1 MYYRG
6 SAAAVVVYDITNLKT
21 FIEMQSWIQELR
33 QLGPDNI
40 VLAIAGNKLDI
51 TESRQ
56 VTRQKGEEYAQSVN
70 ALFAECSAK
79 EDTNITDLFRRIAEC
94 IQLDKLG
101 GTEIK
106 PVTLKLNKTPSSE
119 RNCSC

>member
-79 EDTNITDLFRRIAEC
+79 EDTNITDLFRRIGIER
-94 IQLDKLG
+94 QRDKIRY
-101 GTEIK
+101 TAKSYHSVSQYQICY
-106 PVTLKLNKTPSSE
+106 LKVMYQK
-119 RNCSC
+119 

>member
-1 MYYRG
+1 
-6 SAAAVVVYDITNLKT
+6 
-21 FIEMQSWIQELR
+21 MQSWIQELR

-56 VTRQKGEEYAQSVN
+56 VANDSILTVCVHISCVVKVTRQKGEEYAQSVN

-79 EDTNITDLFRRIAEC
+79 EDTNITDLFRRIGIER
-94 IQLDKLG
+94 QRDKIRY
-101 GTEIK
+101 TAKSYHSVSQYQICY
-106 PVTLKLNKTPSSE
+106 LKVMYQK
-119 RNCSC
+119 